1 MPRTLKQLAGAKR
14 GVKKAGGQKI
24 DFKPIAQAI
33 IKSGNYYTVS
43 EVWKNLVHKKVGR
56 YRTMRL
62 LNAQCVKGKME
73 RLLEKGVFYY
83 GPKIES

>member
-1 MPRTLKQLAGAKR
+1 MPKTLEQLKGAER

-24 DFKPIAQAI
+24 DFKPIVAQI

-43 EVWKNLVHKKVGR
+43 EVWTKLVHKKVGR

-62 LNAQCVKGKME
+62 LNAQCAKGKME
-73 RLLEKGVFYY
+73 RLYEKGTFYY
-83 GPKIES
+83 GPKI